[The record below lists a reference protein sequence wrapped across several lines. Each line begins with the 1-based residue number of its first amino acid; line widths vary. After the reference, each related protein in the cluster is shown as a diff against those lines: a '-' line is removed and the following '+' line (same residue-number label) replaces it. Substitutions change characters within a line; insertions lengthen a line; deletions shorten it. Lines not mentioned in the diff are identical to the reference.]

1 MRKALMPSAFSS
13 VKRPNRDI
21 TIDALRGLAIVMVV
35 IGHAIVQGG
44 TLHTGGPDRILVY
57 DRVWLLVRDASNP
70 LLSLAYSFHIP
81 LFAFVSGFVL
91 WRHSLPPL
99 SVQIIGRI
107 RSLAIPYFAWFIVIY
122 CLHRDFFGSITEFML
137 ALLAVATNI
146 TAPGA
151 LWYLYTLFGCSLVV
165 LLLARLPKSEWVL
178 LVSSVTLP
186 FAAELLPPV
195 TASFLDTRHIKEV
208 YPFVVLGYLT
218 PPHKDWLMRNRGS
231 LALFGGLTFALLACL
246 RYPVHVPTA
255 AAIER
260 VIYWMNHLGV
270 PSAHLARAVPKLSP
284 FAAIAA
290 LYPAY
295 TFLSGPMLISLQAWI
310 GRRTLGI
317 YATHSMIQRWLTI
330 QGINNWF
337 ILFGISLVIS
347 IAVTLIIEQVPYI
360 RTVLLGSSSKPFP
373 TAKPKQ

>member
-1 MRKALMPSAFSS
+1 MPSAF
-13 VKRPNRDI
+13 KRPNRDI

-44 TLHTGGPDRILVY
+44 TLNTGGPDRILVY

-122 CLHRDFFGSITEFML
+122 SLHRDFFGSITEFML

-208 YPFVVLGYLT
+208 YPFLVLGYLT
-218 PPHKDWLMRNRGS
+218 PPHKDWIMRNRGS
-231 LALFGGLTFALLACL
+231 LALFGGLAFALLACL

-295 TFLSGPMLISLQAWI
+295 TYLSGPMLSLQAWI

-317 YATHSMIQRWLTI
+317 YATHSMLQRWLTI

-337 ILFGISLVIS
+337 ILFGISLMIS

-373 TAKPKQ
+373 TAKPKP